1 MSEEAMQKNP
11 ETPTEAA
18 AQKSAK
24 PSAKKRAEKVRVVR
38 NVPSGHAYIQT
49 TYNNTLITL
58 TDPNGN
64 AIAWSSAGHMGFKG
78 PRKATPYAATVIVKD
93 AVERTKPYQLRE
105 VHVFLSGIGPGRESA
120 VRSLNANGLDIL
132 SIKDTTPIP
141 HNGPRARKVRRV

>member
-1 MSEEAMQKNP
+1 MTDAEQKKP
-11 ETPTEAA
+11 ETAVEAP
-18 AQKSAK
+18 AQKTAK
-24 PSAKKRAEKVRVVR
+24 PAAKKRAEKAKIVRS
-38 NVPSGHAYIQT
+38 VPSGHAYIQT
-49 TYNNTLITL
+49 TYNNTLITF

-105 VHVFLSGIGPGRESA
+105 VHVFVSGIGPGRESA

-132 SIKDTTPIP
+132 SIRDTTPIP
-141 HNGPRARKVRRV
+141 HNGPRPRKVRRV